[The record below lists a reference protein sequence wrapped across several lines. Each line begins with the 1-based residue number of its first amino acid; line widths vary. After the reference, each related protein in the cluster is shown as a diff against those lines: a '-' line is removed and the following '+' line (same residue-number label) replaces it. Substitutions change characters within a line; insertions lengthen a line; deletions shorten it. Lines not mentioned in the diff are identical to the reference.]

1 MPQTRPGVLIGKTI
15 IVSDDIIAMHPLYRN
30 LPAVFIFLGLLI
42 ATAAELVYHAGAG
55 IVTGYT
61 HIYYLMIILAA
72 YYYRFWGVA
81 VGGYLGSVHIMAD
94 IALTGSVT
102 GDAVIRAASF
112 IAAGLLSA
120 ALASGLRAETPVSE
134 VIQNSMCRVRARMV
148 SEKDIIRMRQECD
161 IPSLLAILTFGEMDT
176 RYAAIDALGR
186 LRDPRAIEPLIESL
200 RSDAY
205 SGLRWKAAEALA
217 RIGSPA
223 VGPLL
228 SLLSDPDE
236 DVRWK
241 VAIALGEIRDPRA
254 IDPLLSLLSDPDS
267 YVRSRAALA
276 LATIG
281 EPAVSDLI
289 ASLGD
294 EDPVIRASAS
304 SALGIVG
311 NQEAIPALITALSDP
326 DDRVRSEV
334 ISALSRIGSSVIP
347 PLIEAIWAAPPD
359 LRPGLL
365 LLSADP
371 GTVSPLIEMI
381 EEADPDLRRELAMA
395 LQESGDSGLSVFI
408 EELKK
413 EVPSPGRL
421 IAGIPG
427 KR

>member
-1 MPQTRPGVLIGKTI
+1 
-15 IVSDDIIAMHPLYRN
+15 MHPVYRH
-30 LPAVFIFLGLLI
+30 LPAVIILLGLLI

-61 HIYYLMIILAA
+61 HIYYLVIIFAA
-72 YYYRFWGVA
+72 YYFRLWGVA
-81 VGGYLGSVHIMAD
+81 VGGYLGVVHIMAD
-94 IALTGSVT
+94 IALTGSIT
-102 GDAVIRAASF
+102 GDAMIRAASF

-120 ALASGLRAETPVSE
+120 FLASGFRAEIPVSE

-161 IPSLLAILTFGEMDT
+161 LPSLLAILTFGEMDT

-223 VGPLL
+223 VGPLI
-228 SLLSDPDE
+228 SLLSDPDD

-241 VAIALGEIRDPRA
+241 VAIALGEIRDPQA
-254 IDPLLSLLSDPDS
+254 IDPLLSLLSDSDS

-281 EPAVSDLI
+281 EPAISDLI
-289 ASLGD
+289 VSLGS
-294 EDPVIRASAS
+294 EDPVVRASVA
-304 SALGIVG
+304 SALGTVG
-311 NQEAIPALITALSDP
+311 GDTAVSPLITALGDP

-334 ISALSRIGSSVIP
+334 IAALSRIGSSVIP
-347 PLIEAIWAAPPD
+347 HLIEAVMAAPPE

-365 LLSADP
+365 LPSKEP
-371 GTVSPLIEMI
+371 GTVGPLIEMI
-381 EEADPDLRRELAMA
+381 EEADLDLRRELALA
-395 LQESGDSGLSVFI
+395 LMESDDPRLSVFI

-421 IAGIPG
+421 IDGLSW
-427 KR
+427 RR